1 MDKLTEIK
9 ELLSIMNKNIEKLNE
24 KLDIM
29 SSKLDGEVIGEC
41 KKMSSHISFVE
52 GVYDSMK
59 HPLNYI
65 CDTIN
70 GISVDKQICNDKITS
85 NELP

>member
-9 ELLSIMNKNIEKLNE
+9 ELLLIMNKNIENLNE

-41 KKMSSHISFVE
+41 KK
-52 GVYDSMK
+52 
-59 HPLNYI
+59 
-65 CDTIN
+65 
-70 GISVDKQICNDKITS
+70 
-85 NELP
+85 NEFAHKFCGRCV

>member
-41 KKMSSHISFVE
+41 KKMSIVQPKPSQQLVVITR
-52 GVYDSMK
+52 
-59 HPLNYI
+59 I
-65 CDTIN
+65 
-70 GISVDKQICNDKITS
+70 GIHSWED
-85 NELP
+85 PA

>member
-9 ELLSIMNKNIEKLNE
+9 ELLLIMNKNIENVNE

-52 GVYDSMK
+52 GVYERLGWCK
-59 HPLNYI
+59 
-65 CDTIN
+65 
-70 GISVDKQICNDKITS
+70 
-85 NELP
+85 

>member
-1 MDKLTEIK
+1 
-9 ELLSIMNKNIEKLNE
+9 
-24 KLDIM
+24 M

-65 CDTIN
+65 CETIN
-70 GISVDKQICNDKITS
+70 GISIDKQICNDTI
-85 NELP
+85 

>member
-9 ELLSIMNKNIEKLNE
+9 ELLLIMNKNIENLNE

-65 CDTIN
+65 CETIN
-70 GISVDKQICNDKITS
+70 GMPIDKQICNDTI
-85 NELP
+85 